1 MRARWRSGRQLQIEK
16 TDGEME
22 RYGRGNVRGK
32 NVEDAGND
40 TKGIEPVIAPAMAFM

>member
-1 MRARWRSGRQLQIEK
+1 MPDGDVVDRWRGQIGK
-16 TDGEME
+16 LWV
-22 RYGRGNVRGK
+22 GNVRGK

>member
-1 MRARWRSGRQLQIEK
+1 MRCQTVERWEI
-16 TDGEME
+16 DGED
-22 RYGRGNVRGK
+22 RWGDGKLWVGNVRGK